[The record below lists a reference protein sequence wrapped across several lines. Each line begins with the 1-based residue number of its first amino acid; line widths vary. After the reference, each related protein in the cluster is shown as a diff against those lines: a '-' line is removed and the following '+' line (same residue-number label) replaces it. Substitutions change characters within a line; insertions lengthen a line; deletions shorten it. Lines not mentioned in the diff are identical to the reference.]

1 MATSVTYGRGL
12 GIARIY
18 ALIFGIAYLAVAL
31 TEVILG
37 SAGLMVGN
45 AVILKLTVIQ
55 NAIHWL
61 TGLVVLGSFF
71 TGEIGARLVAR
82 IVGIVFVLV
91 TVLGVLERVIASDF
105 FGRLL
110 GFAGQ
115 LPLSYNLVHLATA
128 ALALFAGFFAARAYG
143 QE

>member
-31 TEVILG
+31 TEVVLG
-37 SAGLMVGN
+37 SAGLVVGN
-45 AVILKLTVIQ
+45 AVILKVTVIQ

-91 TVLGVLERVIASDF
+91 TLLGLFVEPLT
-105 FGRLL
+105 GQLL
-110 GFAGQ
+110 GFPGA
-115 LPLSYNLVHLATA
+115 LPMSYNLVHLATA

>member
-31 TEVILG
+31 TEVVLG
-37 SAGLMVGN
+37 SAGLVVGN
-45 AVILKLTVIQ
+45 AVILKVTVIQ

-91 TVLGVLERVIASDF
+91 TLLGLFVEPLT
-105 FGRLL
+105 GQLL
-110 GFAGQ
+110 GFPGA
-115 LPLSYNLVHLATA
+115 LPMSYNLVHLLTA
-128 ALALFAGFFAARAYG
+128 AAALFAGFAAQRAYG
-143 QE
+143 QA